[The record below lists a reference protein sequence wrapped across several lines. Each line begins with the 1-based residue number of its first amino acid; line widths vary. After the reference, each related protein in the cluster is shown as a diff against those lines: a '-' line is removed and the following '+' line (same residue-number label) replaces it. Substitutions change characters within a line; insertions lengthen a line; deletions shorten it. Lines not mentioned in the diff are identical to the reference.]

1 MSQFLLVVSES
12 KPVTKVPN
20 ITFVSVAEAQQV
32 FLDAAS
38 FYGVANNKA
47 WSVLDETGD
56 TTDAIFA
63 CAATDLS
70 QADELSKTD
79 LGHLIGELIYSNSGL
94 IGWYGS
100 EFEDLD
106 KIENILELIEQIKRE
121 LPVGSGELYFKYK

>member
-1 MSQFLLVVSES
+1 MSQFLLVVSKS
-12 KPVTKVPN
+12 KPVTKLPN
-20 ITFVSVAEAQQV
+20 ITFVPAFEAQQV

-38 FYGVANNKA
+38 FYGIPDNNA
-47 WSVLDETGD
+47 WAVLDEAGD
-56 TTDAIFA
+56 TTDDIFV

-79 LGHLIGELIYSNSGL
+79 LGQLIGELVYLNSGL
-94 IGWYGS
+94 IGWYGG

-106 KIENILELIEQIKRE
+106 KIENIVELIEQIKRE